1 MDRVRRD
8 TYVGNFHFQSYTF
21 DMSSKRLIKQIIYGF
36 FYLVFFSGLGY
47 GIYFLVFRASP
58 TCFDNR
64 QNQDETAVD
73 CGGSCVSCALKNL
86 SPVEIFLQPKFLN
99 ADLESG
105 SAYFQLK
112 NSNSVG
118 ADHFSYY
125 LDFYDVQ
132 DGLIDTVSGTSFV
145 YPRSIKTIVEAPI
158 RINFENIGRVGLR
171 IEDFNWR
178 LAEEFSQPDLRSRAV
193 KSEIIKD
200 QIRVTGLAL
209 NNNSFKLSAVNIAA
223 VIFSKSGREVAA
235 SKTVIK
241 DLDPFEERAFTV
253 LLPKAGDPIDTSAT
267 LIFVDGLR

>member
-1 MDRVRRD
+1 M
-8 TYVGNFHFQSYTF
+8 G
-21 DMSSKRLIKQIIYGF
+21 SKRLGKQIIYGF
-36 FYLVFFSGLGY
+36 FYLVFFSFLGY
-47 GIYFLVFRASP
+47 GSYFLVLRASP

-86 SPVEIFLQPKFLN
+86 SPIEIFLQPKFLS

-105 SAYFQLK
+105 SAYFQFK
-112 NSNSVG
+112 NSNAVG
-118 ADHFSYY
+118 ADHFAYY

-132 DGLIDTVSGTSFV
+132 DKLIDTVSGSSFI

-158 RINFENIGRVGLR
+158 RINSADIGRIDLS
-171 IEDFNWR
+171 IQELNWR
-178 LAEEFSQPDLRSRAV
+178 LAEEFSGPDVQYRSV

-200 QIRVTGLAL
+200 QVRVTGLAL
-209 NNNSFKLSAVNIAA
+209 NNNSFKLSAVNIAS
-223 VIFSKSGREVAA
+223 VILSKSGREVAA